1 MRGRPDGISS
11 EESAPDRGA
20 DRTAPRSTPLT
31 LVAGAVAGGDLQSV
45 ASTTAEALERPVV
58 IAIPALGAP
67 VLAPPASLVQAE
79 TDAILEL
86 AGAVIA
92 GGNGSAPDA
101 TAEAVPVQIGDHVV
115 GIVVAAGVA
124 PPSAGGTGSSPEQHA
139 WLEAAAAAASVTALI
154 RETHD
159 AADSAQALLTELAAA
174 APQDHAAFLAR
185 ARRLGYELSSGAVAI
200 CGWPAVP
207 ANGEPP
213 PPAAEVAVP
222 SRDGGQPALVAALG
236 SDGGPPALVAA
247 LGSDGGPPALVA
259 ALGSDGGPP
268 ALVASR
274 PGGRVLALAPLTDGQ
289 LSPGEL
295 AERLRAGGF
304 EVCVSSPR
312 RDPALL
318 YPAVVEAELLVE
330 LAAPAAPAGQDET
343 YRLLIGVL
351 LRDRQELEQL
361 REHTITPLADYD
373 ARHDTELLATLHA
386 FLTHDGST
394 TETAEA
400 MSLHRHTVGYR
411 LARVHEVSGLSP
423 YESDGRERLS
433 LGIKAQQILEAAD
446 RRR

>member
-1 MRGRPDGISS
+1 MRARPDWVSS
-11 EESAPDRGA
+11 HSSASDRGA
-20 DRTAPRSTPLT
+20 DESAPRSTPLT

-45 ASTTAEALERPVV
+45 ASTAAGALERPVV

-67 VLAPPASLVQAE
+67 VLAPPDSLPQAD
-79 TDAILEL
+79 TDAILQH

-92 GGNGSAPDA
+92 GVNGSVPDA
-101 TAEAVPVQIGDHVV
+101 IAEAVPVQIGDQVV
-115 GIVVAAGVA
+115 GIVVAAGAA
-124 PPSAGGTGSSPEQHA
+124 PPGADGTGSSLEQRA

-154 RETHD
+154 RETYD

-174 APQDHAAFLAR
+174 APQDPAAFLAR
-185 ARRLGYELSSGAVAI
+185 ARRLGHELSSGAVAI

-207 ANGEPP
+207 VDGEP
-213 PPAAEVAVP
+213 AGAVEVAAR
-222 SRDGGQPALVAALG
+222 S
-236 SDGGPPALVAA
+236 
-247 LGSDGGPPALVA
+247 
-259 ALGSDGGPP
+259 SDGGPP

-274 PGGRVLALAPLTDGQ
+274 PGGRVLALAPMTDGHP
-289 LSPGEL
+289 SPAEL
-295 AERLRAGGF
+295 AELLRADGF
-304 EVCVSSPR
+304 EVCMSSPR

-330 LAAPAAPAGQDET
+330 LAAPSPPAGQDET

-351 LRDRQELEQL
+351 LRDRSELEQL

-433 LGIKAQQILEAAD
+433 LGIKAKQILEAEG

>member
-1 MRGRPDGISS
+1 MRARTDWVNSQP
-11 EESAPDRGA
+11 SASDRGT
-20 DRTAPRSTPLT
+20 DSSAPRSTPLT

-45 ASTTAEALERPVV
+45 ASTAAEALKRPVV

-67 VLAPPASLVQAE
+67 VLAPPDSLPEPATEAIVQHAGSVMAGVNGSVP
-79 TDAILEL
+79 DAI
-86 AGAVIA
+86 
-92 GGNGSAPDA
+92 
-101 TAEAVPVQIGDHVV
+101 AEAVPVQIGDQVV
-115 GIVVAAGVA
+115 GIVVAAGAA
-124 PPSAGGTGSSPEQHA
+124 PPSADEAASALDQRA

-154 RETHD
+154 REAHG

-174 APQDHAAFLAR
+174 PPQDPATFLVR
-185 ARRLGYELSSGAVAI
+185 ARRLGYELGGGAVAI
-200 CGWPAVP
+200 CGWRAVSV
-207 ANGEPP
+207 NGEPP
-213 PPAAEVAVP
+213 PAVE
-222 SRDGGQPALVAALG
+222 VAALG
-236 SDGGPPALVAA
+236 SSAGGAPALI
-247 LGSDGGPPALVA
+247 
-259 ALGSDGGPP
+259 
-268 ALVASR
+268 ASR
-274 PGGRVLALAPLTDGQ
+274 PGGRLLALAPLADGDP
-289 LSPGEL
+289 SPEEL
-295 AERLRAGGF
+295 AARLRADGF
-304 EVCVSSPR
+304 ELCMSSPR

-330 LAAPAAPAGQDET
+330 LAAPASPPNQDDT

-351 LRDRQELEQL
+351 LRDRHELESL

-433 LGIKAQQILEAAD
+433 LGIKAHQILAAED

>member
-1 MRGRPDGISS
+1 MQRARRLEGSQP
-11 EESAPDRGA
+11 SAPDRGA
-20 DRTAPRSTPLT
+20 DSSAPRSTPLT

-45 ASTTAEALERPVV
+45 ASTAAEALERPVV

-67 VLAPPASLVQAE
+67 VLAPPDSLPE
-79 TDAILEL
+79 PDTDAILKH

-92 GGNGSAPDA
+92 GVNGSVPDA
-101 TAEAVPVQIGDHVV
+101 IAEAVPVQIGDQVV
-115 GIVVAAGVA
+115 GIVVAAGAA
-124 PPSAGGTGSSPEQHA
+124 PPSADGTGSSLEQRA

-154 RETHD
+154 RETHGG
-159 AADSAQALLTELAAA
+159 ADSAQALLTELAAA
-174 APQDHAAFLAR
+174 PPEDQAAFLAR
-185 ARRLGYELSSGAVAI
+185 ARRLGHELSSGAVAI
-200 CGWPAVP
+200 CGWPAV
-207 ANGEPP
+207 NSSEPP
-213 PPAAEVAVP
+213 PGGAEVE
-222 SRDGGQPALVAALG
+222 ALG
-236 SDGGPPALVAA
+236 SGGA
-247 LGSDGGPPALVA
+247 
-259 ALGSDGGPP
+259 P

-289 LSPGEL
+289 PSPAEL

-304 EVCVSSPR
+304 EVCLSSPR

-330 LAAPAAPAGQDET
+330 LATPASPAGQDET

-351 LRDRQELEQL
+351 LRDRHELEQL
-361 REHTITPLADYD
+361 RDHTITPLADYD

-411 LARVHEVSGLSP
+411 LSRVHEVSGLSP

-433 LGIKAQQILEAAD
+433 LGIKARQILEAEG